1 MIIRSRQDMPRRRT
15 AQFAWSLLL
24 AAAVGSTGCAGGH
37 GGAGAKAPSGTQVQ
51 SPGYGSQ
58 GVAQNQQGQQFAVTD
73 QPSSGGTSANR
84 PKMNA
89 SAQQAYNAGLSA
101 FQKGD
106 LTGAKAQFKR
116 ATQADA
122 NAYQAYYSLGVV
134 DERLGDN
141 AGALS
146 AYKRATSIVGDYE
159 PAIVAYGVLLA
170 NTGQQSEAET
180 FLSNEQAKYP
190 KSAAITAGLAEVKS
204 IEGNSAEA
212 QRLAQEALKK
222 NPNYR
227 PAMLTIARDHY
238 RNRRLDLAL
247 YTLKGILDGYGPEN
261 PPRDKNNA
269 SAHLLRGLIY
279 KEQGQRKLA
288 MDEFKTAVAL
298 RPDLVQARL
307 QLAAYMMEAGN
318 AAGAAPLLEGAIRYD
333 KDNVLAHLNLGDAY
347 RLLGRIGDAQKQL
360 EWVLSKDPS
369 MAQAHYDLGLL
380 YLFSEN
386 IPGVTPMQ
394 AADKAI
400 SEFTQYQKLKPR
412 GSAGAPDDTE
422 ELITRAKTKKALI
435 KAKQQE
441 QAQAATS
448 ASKSGSSGSMPA
460 AGGSGSK
467 APAKSGSSGSMPAAG
482 GSGSKAPAKSGSSGS
497 LPPAGGTKK

>member
-1 MIIRSRQDMPRRRT
+1 MMDRPIQPATTRRSR
-15 AQFAWSLLL
+15 ANCALVLLCAVAL
-24 AAAVGSTGCAGGH
+24 AGSVGCGGGGAA
-37 GGAGAKAPSGTQVQ
+37 GAGAKTPAGTQVQ
-51 SPGYGSQ
+51 TPPGG
-58 GVAQNQQGQQFAVTD
+58 GLGTAQNQQGQQYAVTD
-73 QPSSGGTSANR
+73 QPSSGASAANR

-89 SAQQAYNAGLSA
+89 SAQQAYTAGLTA
-101 FQKGD
+101 FQNGD
-106 LTGAKAQFKR
+106 LDGAKAQFQK
-116 ATQADA
+116 ATQADS

-141 AGALS
+141 SGALS
-146 AYKRATSIVGDYE
+146 AYKRAYGVVGDYE
-159 PAIVAYGVLLA
+159 PAIVSYGVLLA

-180 FLSNEQAKYP
+180 FLSNEQSKYP

-204 IEGNSAEA
+204 IEGNSADA

-247 YTLKGILDGYGPEN
+247 YTLKGILDGYGAEN

-269 SAHLLRGLIY
+269 SAHLLRGMIY

-288 MDEFKTAVAL
+288 MDEFQTAVSL

-307 QLAAYMMEAGN
+307 QLAAYMLEAGN
-318 AAGAAPLLEGAIRYD
+318 ATGAAPLLEGAIRYD

-347 RLLGRIGDAQKQL
+347 RLLGKVGDAQKQL
-360 EWVLSKDPS
+360 EWVVSKDS
-369 MAQAHYDLGLL
+369 TMAQAHYDLGLL

-386 IPGVTPMQ
+386 IPGVTPEQ

-400 SEFTQYQKLKPR
+400 DEFTQYQKLKPR
-412 GSAGAPDDTE
+412 GKTAGAADDTE

-435 KAKQQE
+435 QAKQQE
-441 QAQAATS
+441 QAQAA
-448 ASKSGSSGSMPA
+448 KSGSSGGSSSGSMPA
-460 AGGSGSK
+460 TKSGSSSSGGSGST
-467 APAKSGSSGSMPAAG
+467 
-482 GSGSKAPAKSGSSGS
+482 GS